1 MPNDGFYG
9 AESKAPGRVGCRVFS
24 SWQTRGSGFTLE
36 GNLLSNMKTT
46 RTYALGFLKAR
57 SEEGDSAGAFEVEYR
72 LSCSGELY
80 NRNIKTGDWR
90 KSDATRIL
98 LRTPFE
104 LFVASDPFDDYP
116 QELCARLVVNRVVI
130 ENPPKSFTRVFLPDE
145 DASLSRHSL
154 EQKRVLQVLDR

>member
-1 MPNDGFYG
+1 
-9 AESKAPGRVGCRVFS
+9 
-24 SWQTRGSGFTLE
+24 
-36 GNLLSNMKTT
+36 MKTT
-46 RTYALGFLKAR
+46 RTYALGFLKARSEEVKAR

-130 ENPPKSFTRVFLPDE
+130 ENPPESFTRVFLPDE
-145 DASLSRHSL
+145 DVIEDLCSLLTILPESTALVPTRQMS
-154 EQKRVLQVLDR
+154 QFR